1 MSWLLQ
7 DEDADPGA
15 AAEDDTVG
23 DDTAEAN
30 TAAATADTNGTP
42 LNSALGDKA
51 MQKASAGI
59 LIGNNNAMHADI
71 VTAAFCLSKLLK
83 QSYLI
88 SVFLGTMMLFRAL
101 WLSSLS

>member
-23 DDTAEAN
+23 DDTADAN

-51 MQKASAGI
+51 MQKAAAGI
-59 LIGNNNAMHADI
+59 LIGNDCYA
-71 VTAAFCLSKLLK
+71 C
-83 QSYLI
+83 
-88 SVFLGTMMLFRAL
+88 
-101 WLSSLS
+101 